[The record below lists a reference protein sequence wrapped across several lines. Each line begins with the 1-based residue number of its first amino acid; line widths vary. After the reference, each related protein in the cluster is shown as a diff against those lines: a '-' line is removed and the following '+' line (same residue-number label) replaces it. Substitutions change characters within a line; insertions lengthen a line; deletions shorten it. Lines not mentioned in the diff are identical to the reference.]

1 VISRPPNTT
10 DTPLIP
16 SRPMMSDFDSM
27 FIVSDDGHDA
37 ALREIHVLNTFVTPD
52 QLPANRK
59 VNGLKVRF
67 KQAEMGTR

>member
-1 VISRPPNTT
+1 
-10 DTPLIP
+10 
-16 SRPMMSDFDSM
+16 MMSDFDSM